1 MSYFVF
7 VGGGG
12 SRQGFLAFLF
22 SSCALCIYLSIKR
35 PTANEWRQKIGG
47 ESSERKMILG
57 KGKLQEIDPIEE
69 DGALK
74 LKIR

>member
-1 MSYFVF
+1 MIVIRKFCRGDLWCNVWKF
-7 VGGGG
+7 H
-12 SRQGFLAFLF
+12 
-22 SSCALCIYLSIKR
+22 LSIKR